1 MVVVMAPP
9 RSSAL
14 AAMALAA
21 AVVAIAACERGSGLV
36 DNPVCFDGLGIRA
49 LGGDGGD
56 DGGGGEGEGDAS
68 PVTVLAP
75 CGGGGA
81 GTDPG
86 SGTGAD
92 LGDDAGSTSPP
103 VTCATYFCICAD
115 TTTQSGS
122 AADPVT
128 GACEEENETCDD
140 LCTGHGG
147 WM

>member
-1 MVVVMAPP
+1 MAPP

-14 AAMALAA
+14 AAVPLALAA
-21 AVVAIAACERGSGLV
+21 AVVGVAACERDSGLV
-36 DNPVCFDGLGIRA
+36 DNPVCFDGLVVLA
-49 LGGDGGD
+49 LGDGGAA
-56 DGGGGEGEGDAS
+56 GDAS
-68 PVTVLAP
+68 PLTVLAP
-75 CGGGGA
+75 CDGGGA
-81 GTDPG
+81 ATDPG

-128 GACEEENETCDD
+128 GACDQENETCDS
-140 LCTGHGG
+140 LCTAHGG